1 MGLEGHCIHIAG
13 SASKSVLRDRLRS
26 AHAFVSA
33 LTRGV
38 LEAGAELVLFGS
50 NEPRLDPDDAASAQV
65 FDWTVL
71 DEVYRFAAAGGHA
84 RRVATAVTS
93 TRSLSGRVTE
103 DRRRKLAELLERG
116 SVAAMIIPEDH
127 HVGGHIRHTIAGLS
141 SALVAVGGGKGV
153 TDLQRAFAELRRP
166 VLPLGIEIGAAC
178 EDGTGAVGLYRRA
191 LASPETFFARVPE
204 KLRAFLLASGM
215 ADDTAAAAV
224 SAAGA
229 ARLLDEE
236 LAGLDLNGSSREVD
250 VLAVAVLPVELKA
263 LLRVFELGGRGTQ
276 TEFGTRFWTG
286 RVERDGSKPYSVA
299 VAAVGAAG
307 NAPTAAAVTDL
318 QRELSPSLVVLS
330 GIAGGKQGKYRIGEV
345 VIADMVVS
353 YESAALVATPVA
365 RQIPRP
371 TAVPIAFALQQ
382 DVTAYLASDPAA
394 RLSDAYA
401 RLAIALP
408 GGRKVI
414 SRPTVRSAT
423 IGSGEKLVRDA
434 GFLER
439 LQADVHGKID
449 VVEMEAGGLAT
460 ACHLRQVPFLVVRGI
475 SDLANSAKGD
485 GHHVLASMGAAIV
498 TRDLLANGIVI
509 TERRR
514 G

>member
-1 MGLEGHCIHIAG
+1 MGLAGHRIHVAG
-13 SASKSVLRDRLRS
+13 SASKSVPRDRLRG

-38 LEAGAELVLFGS
+38 LEAGAEFVLFGS
-50 NEPRLDPDDAASAQV
+50 NEPRLDPDDAASTQV

-71 DEVYRFAAAGGHA
+71 DEVHSAAVADRHA
-84 RRVATAVTS
+84 RRLATVVTS

-103 DRRRKLAELLERG
+103 ERRRKLAELLECG
-116 SVAAMIIPEDH
+116 SAAAMIIPEEH
-127 HVGGHIRHTIAGLS
+127 HVGGHIRRTIAGLS

-153 TDLQRAFAELRRP
+153 NDLQRTFAELRRP

-191 LASPETFFARVPE
+191 VAAPETFFMRAPE
-204 KLRAFLLASGM
+204 KLRAFLLARGM
-215 ADDTAAAAV
+215 ANGPEEPGASAAAAV
-224 SAAGA
+224 
-229 ARLLDEE
+229 RLLDEE
-236 LAGLDLNGSSREVD
+236 LAGVDLNASSREVD
-250 VLAVAVLPVELKA
+250 VLAVAVLPVELQA
-263 LLRVFELGGRGTQ
+263 LLRVFGLGGRGSR

-286 RVERDGSKPYSVA
+286 HVERDGGRPYSVA
-299 VAAVGAAG
+299 VAAVGTAG
-307 NAPTAAAVTDL
+307 NVPTAAAVTDL

-353 YESAALVATPVA
+353 YEPAALVDMPA
-365 RQIPRP
+365 RQVPRP
-371 TAVPIAFALQQ
+371 TAIPIAFALQQ
-382 DVTAYLASDPAA
+382 DVTAYVAGDPAT

-401 RLAIALP
+401 RLAVTAP
-408 GGRKVI
+408 GGDGVI
-414 SRPTVRSAT
+414 SRPTVRTAT

-434 GFLER
+434 EFLDR

-460 ACHLRQVPFLVVRGI
+460 ACHLGEIPFLVVRGI
-475 SDLANSAKGD
+475 SDLANSVKGD

-498 TRDLLANGIVI
+498 TRDLLANAIELA
-509 TERRR
+509 ERRR